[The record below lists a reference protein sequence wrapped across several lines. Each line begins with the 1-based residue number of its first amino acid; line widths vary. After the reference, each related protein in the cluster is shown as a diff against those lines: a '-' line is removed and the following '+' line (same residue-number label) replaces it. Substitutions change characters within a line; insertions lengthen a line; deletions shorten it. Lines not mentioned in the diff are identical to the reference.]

1 MTYYST
7 TEALAILAINF
18 KIDFIKVIKFA
29 PELMRNDWKKLS
41 TEREAVLPPQ
51 LEAMVVFTKL
61 NLTLGKIIRF
71 FLD

>member
-1 MTYYST
+1 MTYST

-18 KIDFIKVIKFA
+18 KIDCIKVIKFA
-29 PELMRNDWKKLS
+29 PELMKNDWKKLS
-41 TEREAVLPPQ
+41 TEREAVLPTQ

-61 NLTLGKIIRF
+61 NLTLEEIIRF